1 MPNSDSIKYYLKNA
15 FEYEVRNKIEV
26 RILELNQIKEL
37 NEEQADELR
46 LLKTVQEYLHKR
58 MGEMKTWQIG
68 YYRQAVLK
76 QK

>member
-58 MGEMKTWQIG
+58 MGEMKI
-68 YYRQAVLK
+68 
-76 QK
+76 

>member
-1 MPNSDSIKYYLKNA
+1 MPQNSDSIKYFLKNA

-26 RILELNQIKEL
+26 RMMELNMIKEL

-58 MGEMKTWQIG
+58 MGE
-68 YYRQAVLK
+68 LK
-76 QK
+76 V

>member
-1 MPNSDSIKYYLKNA
+1 MPSSDSIKYYLKNA

-58 MGEMKTWQIG
+58 MGEMKI
-68 YYRQAVLK
+68 
-76 QK
+76 

>member
-26 RILELNQIKEL
+26 RIIELNQIKEL

-58 MGEMKTWQIG
+58 MGEMKT
-68 YYRQAVLK
+68 
-76 QK
+76 

>member
-1 MPNSDSIKYYLKNA
+1 MPENSDSIKYFLKNA

-26 RILELNQIKEL
+26 RMLELNRIKEL

-58 MGEMKTWQIG
+58 MGE
-68 YYRQAVLK
+68 LK
-76 QK
+76 V

>member
-26 RILELNQIKEL
+26 RMMELNRIKEL

-58 MGEMKTWQIG
+58 MGE
-68 YYRQAVLK
+68 LK
-76 QK
+76 V

>member
-58 MGEMKTWQIG
+58 MGEMKT
-68 YYRQAVLK
+68 
-76 QK
+76 